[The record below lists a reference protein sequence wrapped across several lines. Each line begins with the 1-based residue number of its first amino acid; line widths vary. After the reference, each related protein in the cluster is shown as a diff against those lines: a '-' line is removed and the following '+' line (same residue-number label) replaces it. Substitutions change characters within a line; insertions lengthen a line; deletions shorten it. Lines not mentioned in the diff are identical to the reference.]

1 MADKIKLLIAG
12 LLVITAVVL
21 FYVYSDQSL
30 LFRVL
35 GLLIAAGIAVAIA
48 SRTEVGVN
56 TIGFGRGAMVEV
68 RKVVWPTRKE
78 TVQTTLM
85 VMAMVVVVGLI
96 LWAFDT
102 FLGWGVRLLT
112 GQGG

>member
-12 LLVITAVVL
+12 LLIATAVAL

-35 GLLIAAGIAVAIA
+35 GLLVMVAIAAAVA
-48 SRTEVGVN
+48 SRTE
-56 TIGFGRGAMVEV
+56 IGATTLSYSRGAMVEV

-78 TVQTTLM
+78 TLQTTLM
-85 VMAMVVVVGLI
+85 VMAMVVLVGII
-96 LWAFDT
+96 LWFFDM
-102 FLGWGVRLLT
+102 FLAWAVKLLT